1 MKNHLILAL
10 FAGIIACNPKPVA
23 NIKGSI
29 QNKEADVIIVSNQ
42 LLKSNDTLKIVDNT
56 FSASLKVEQPGIYD
70 FRHGKYGF
78 QMYLKPGTQMQ
89 IDLDMA
95 KLKEGDFSK
104 IAISGKGTDETK
116 LMMKVSALN
125 AGVMSSLRGMLALPS
140 DSFETAINKYKQE
153 LTATIDSFKATG
165 NASKH
170 FLDRI
175 NTMASIQTS
184 EKYMYYTMYHPRFA
198 PNDTSSIPTAFFEAG
213 NDIALDNDM
222 FFNEMNTYKYFVLKK
237 HESQIAAMLKK
248 DGIEPNSAVEA
259 TRHMDLIANLD
270 VNQAVKDE
278 LGKKLISG
286 YTFVTDEVKEVYKN
300 RYAEIIKNQE
310 FISEFESTLEKLE
323 ALKPGNMAPTFAYE
337 DINGN
342 TVTSEQL
349 KGKVIYIDV
358 WATWCGPC
366 MGEIPH
372 LKKLDSELHG
382 MDIAF
387 VSISIDGD
395 KEAWKK
401 MVEKKELQG
410 YQLFAEGEWQS
421 DIIKDY
427 AIQGIPR
434 FILIDKD
441 GKLVNADANRPSS
454 EEIIKKQLI
463 GLAKSR

>member
-1 MKNHLILAL
+1 MKNLLILAL
-10 FAGIIACNPKPVA
+10 FAGIIACNPKPIA
-23 NIKGSI
+23 KINGDI
-29 QNKEADVIIVSNQ
+29 QNKEADVIIISNQ

-56 FSASLKVEQPGIYD
+56 FSVTLKVEQPGIYD
-70 FRHGKYGF
+70 FQHGNYGF
-78 QMYLKPGTQMQ
+78 QMYLKPGTEMQ
-89 IDLDMA
+89 IDLDIA
-95 KLKEGDFSK
+95 NLKEGDYSK
-104 IAISGKGTDETK
+104 IAISGKGIDETK

-125 AGVMSSLRGMLALPS
+125 AGVMSGLRNMLALPS

-165 NASKH
+165 KESKH

-175 NTMASIQTS
+175 NTMASIQMS

-198 PNDTSSIPTAFFEAG
+198 PNDSTPIPSAFFEAG
-213 NDIALDNDM
+213 NDIALDNEQ
-222 FFNEMNTYKYFVLKK
+222 FFNEMNTYKYFVLQK
-237 HESQIAAMLKK
+237 HDSQIAEILKK
-248 DGIEPNSAVEA
+248 EGIEQNSVAEA
-259 TRHMDLIANLD
+259 NKHLDLIANLD
-270 VNQAVKDE
+270 ATQSVKDE
-278 LGKKLISG
+278 LGNQLISG
-286 YTFVTDEVKEVYKN
+286 YTYVTDEVKDVYKN

-310 FISEFESTLEKLE
+310 YISEFESTLKKLE
-323 ALKPGNMAPTFAYE
+323 ALQPGNMAPTFAYE
-337 DINGN
+337 DINGD
-342 TVTSEQL
+342 TVTSDQL

-372 LKKLDSELHG
+372 LKKLDTELHD
-382 MDIAF
+382 MEIAF

-401 MVEKKELQG
+401 MVVNKELQG

-434 FILIDKD
+434 FILIDKE
-441 GKLVNADANRPSS
+441 GKLVNANANRPSS

-463 GLAKSR
+463 DLAKS

>member
-1 MKNHLILAL
+1 MKNLLLLAL
-10 FAGIIACNPKPVA
+10 FASIIACNPKPVA
-23 NIKGSI
+23 NISGNI
-29 QNKEADVIIVSNQ
+29 QNKEADVIIISNQ
-42 LLKSNDTLKIVDNT
+42 LLKSNDTLKIVNNT
-56 FSASLKVEQPGIYD
+56 FSTALKLEQPGIYD

-78 QMYLKPGTQMQ
+78 QLYLKPGTEMQ
-89 IDLDMA
+89 IDLDITN
-95 KLKEGDFSK
+95 LKEGDYSK
-104 IAISGKGTDETK
+104 IAISGKGTNETK

-125 AGVMSSLRGMLALPS
+125 AGVMSELRSMLALPP
-140 DSFETAINKYKQE
+140 DSFETSINKYNQE
-153 LTATIDSFKATG
+153 LAAAIDSFKATG

-175 NTMASIQTS
+175 NTIASIQMN

-198 PNDTSSIPTAFFEAG
+198 PNDTIPIPSAFYEAG
-213 NDIALDNDM
+213 NDIALDNEEL
-222 FFNEMNTYKYFVLKK
+222 FNEMNTYKYFVLQK
-237 HESQIAAMLKK
+237 HDSQIAEMLKK
-248 DGIEPNSAVEA
+248 EGIEQNSVAEA
-259 TRHMDLIANLD
+259 SRHMDIIKDLD
-270 VNQAVKDE
+270 VSQAVKDE
-278 LGKKLISG
+278 LGNQLIAG
-286 YTFVTDEVKEVYKN
+286 FTYVTDEVKDVYRN

-310 FISEFESTLEKLE
+310 YIAEFESTLKKLE
-323 ALKPGNMAPTFAYE
+323 GLQPGNMAPTFAYE

-342 TVTSEQL
+342 IVKSEQL

-372 LKKLDSELHG
+372 LKKLDTELHG

-410 YQLFAEGEWQS
+410 YQLYAEGEWQS
-421 DIIKDY
+421 GIIKDY

-434 FILIDKD
+434 FILIDKE
-441 GKLVNADANRPSS
+441 GKLVNANANRPSS

-463 GLAKSR
+463 DLAKS